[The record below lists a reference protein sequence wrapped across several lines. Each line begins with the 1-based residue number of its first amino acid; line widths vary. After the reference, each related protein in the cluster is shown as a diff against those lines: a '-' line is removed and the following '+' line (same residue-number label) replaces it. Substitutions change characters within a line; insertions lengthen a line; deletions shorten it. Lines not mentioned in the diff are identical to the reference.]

1 LQGGRYAVSD
11 TNRGSLILKRTL
23 FRIAVDISDNI
34 DIWVSKTFNIQP
46 KHRLLVVVQDTITK
60 RHLQN
65 TIGKAIGASNIS
77 ENKKVVKKKSKKH
90 LSGPQRFEEE

>member
-1 LQGGRYAVSD
+1 
-11 TNRGSLILKRTL
+11 L

-34 DIWVSKTFNIQP
+34 DIWVSKTFNLQP

-60 RHLQN
+60 RHLQK

-77 ENKKVVKKKSKKH
+77 ENNKVVKKKSRKH
-90 LSGPQRFEEE
+90 LSGPQRFEK

>member
-1 LQGGRYAVSD
+1 M
-11 TNRGSLILKRTL
+11 KRTL

-34 DIWVSKTFNIQP
+34 DIWVSKTFNLQP

-60 RHLQN
+60 RHLQK

-77 ENKKVVKKKSKKH
+77 ENKKVVKKKSRKH
-90 LSGPQRFEEE
+90 LSGPQRFEK

>member
-1 LQGGRYAVSD
+1 
-11 TNRGSLILKRTL
+11 L

-34 DIWVSKTFNIQP
+34 DIWVSKTFNLQP

-60 RHLQN
+60 RHLQK

-77 ENKKVVKKKSKKH
+77 ENKKVVKKKSRKH
-90 LSGPQRFEEE
+90 LSGPQRFEK